1 MWQYI
6 FTSISAVLFF
16 GFVILG
22 VCKFGLLSCYSAY
35 APKWQSPT
43 VVGLNWWQLVTAWTA
58 ILIIPVTVQTAF
70 GNPWQCFSFL
80 APASLLLVAATPG
93 YQTDKFQNVL
103 HQIGAWGA
111 VVLILAY
118 SFIIP
123 KLLWV
128 FIPLTAIA
136 LALGIWKKGTLMFW
150 AEMAMYLGTYVIL
163 FVTIK

>member
-1 MWQYI
+1 M
-6 FTSISAVLFF
+6 FF
-16 GFVILG
+16 GFVIWG
-22 VCKFGLLSCYSAY
+22 VHLFGLLSCYSAY

-43 VVGLNWWQLVTAWTA
+43 VAGLNWWQLVTALTA
-58 ILIIPVTVQTAF
+58 FLIIPVIVFTAKD
-70 GNPWQCFSFL
+70 NLWQFVSFL
-80 APASLLLVAATPG
+80 APVFLLSVAATPD

-128 FIPLTAIA
+128 FIPLVVIA

-163 FVTIK
+163 FVTI